1 MRLPNIL
8 FPVFMFPFIFHRR
21 SFSPCWQLAILIF
34 LTPLCISM
42 FFSIRN
48 SSRLFSIT
56 RSSSFPVIH
65 VSVNIKN
72 NAEKGRP
79 CDFLPNKTLS
89 CIWVA
94 IPVDWLILHWY
105 ACGADGRSLAR
116 SVYGHVITKFS
127 RMDRLPRFL
136 GGAFA
141 PRLELRYQQIYR
153 DPQMTRLQ
161 PSHTNLVIFNK
172 FELRPLG
179 HVKVEILNPKNE
191 QCLLTK

>member
-48 SSRLFSIT
+48 SSPLFSIT

-72 NAEKGRP
+72 NAEK
-79 CDFLPNKTLS
+79 DTTLLLFFLSKSP
-89 CIWVA
+89 
-94 IPVDWLILHWY
+94 
-105 ACGADGRSLAR
+105 G
-116 SVYGHVITKFS
+116 GHVISF
-127 RMDRLPRFL
+127 
-136 GGAFA
+136 
-141 PRLELRYQQIYR
+141 QIK
-153 DPQMTRLQ
+153 P
-161 PSHTNLVIFNK
+161 
-172 FELRPLG
+172 
-179 HVKVEILNPKNE
+179 
-191 QCLLTK
+191 

>member
-48 SSRLFSIT
+48 SSPLFSIT

-94 IPVDWLILHWY
+94 IPVD
-105 ACGADGRSLAR
+105 
-116 SVYGHVITKFS
+116 
-127 RMDRLPRFL
+127 
-136 GGAFA
+136 
-141 PRLELRYQQIYR
+141 
-153 DPQMTRLQ
+153 
-161 PSHTNLVIFNK
+161 
-172 FELRPLG
+172 
-179 HVKVEILNPKNE
+179 
-191 QCLLTK
+191 